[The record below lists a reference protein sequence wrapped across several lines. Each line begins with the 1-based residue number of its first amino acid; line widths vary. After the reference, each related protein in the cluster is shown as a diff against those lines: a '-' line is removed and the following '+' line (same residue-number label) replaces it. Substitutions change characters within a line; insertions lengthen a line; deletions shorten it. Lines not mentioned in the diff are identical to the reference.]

1 MKQNKKIIIFA
12 LALIG
17 LTGCTQDTTTTT
29 DNSSSIVTN
38 EETITDNSVN
48 ETKISESSIE
58 AASSE
63 IKTATEQ
70 SEIEELNSIVE
81 NDIENTIN
89 ALVSEY
95 DQLANDIDTYEKYVK
110 STDKIDNF
118 YSKIEQT
125 NDDLCL
131 RMYDYSL
138 SYAELIINSNKAFD
152 EKYDDF
158 EELFDVIYDDG
169 GDDIFD
175 GIYDGVLDDMFD
187 TFYDDILGDYDDYA
201 FDKNWYDVRS
211 NEYKKWSSTRSNVYD
226 FWSDFRSDVYDFYS
240 DMRSEMYSEDT
251 ERANKKVTKF
261 KEKKEKILQKLE
273 NGKQKE
279 SSESAIDLENT
290 EISTQTT
297 TSVEN
302 EQIKGIRPEFK
313 ETMNGYESF
322 FDDYCEIMKKY
333 NENPDDL
340 SILMDYLEFMTK
352 YEDVMT
358 EIENLNA
365 DDLTDEEQKYIL
377 EVQNRINT
385 KLLSVS

>member
-125 NDDLCL
+125 NEDLCL

-138 SYAELIINSNKAFD
+138 SYAELIINSNKGFD

-175 GIYDGVLDDMFD
+175 GIYDGVLDDMFN

-313 ETMNGYESF
+313 ETMDGYESF

>member
-125 NDDLCL
+125 NEDLCL

-313 ETMNGYESF
+313 ETMDGYESF

>member
-125 NDDLCL
+125 NEDLCL

>member
-1 MKQNKKIIIFA
+1 
-12 LALIG
+12 
-17 LTGCTQDTTTTT
+17 
-29 DNSSSIVTN
+29 
-38 EETITDNSVN
+38 
-48 ETKISESSIE
+48 
-58 AASSE
+58 
-63 IKTATEQ
+63 
-70 SEIEELNSIVE
+70 
-81 NDIENTIN
+81 
-89 ALVSEY
+89 
-95 DQLANDIDTYEKYVK
+95 
-110 STDKIDNF
+110 
-118 YSKIEQT
+118 
-125 NDDLCL
+125 
-131 RMYDYSL
+131 MYDYSL

-240 DMRSEMYSEDT
+240 DMRSEMYREDT

-313 ETMNGYESF
+313 ETMDGYESF

-352 YEDVMT
+352 HEDVMT

-365 DDLTDEEQKYIL
+365 DELTDEEQKYIL

>member
-125 NDDLCL
+125 NEDLCL

-322 FDDYCEIMKKY
+322 FYDYCEIMKKY

>member
-125 NDDLCL
+125 NEDLCL

-313 ETMNGYESF
+313 ETMDGYESF

-352 YEDVMT
+352 YEDEMT